1 MTVLVACWRIKYLYF
16 ITLGAVRFRYLKLL
30 S

>member
-1 MTVLVACWRIKYLYF
+1 MTVLVI
-16 ITLGAVRFRYLKLL
+16 L